1 MSKQAVMKMERWERE
16 YYSIKT
22 HAIKYKMRNTLLA
35 LEIAVECHK
44 GTERDGGEPYIIH
57 PLMVA
62 KTLILLRLE
71 KLMEKWF
78 PHMYE
83 DEIRYQCDILYAG
96 ALLHD
101 VLEDCPINP
110 RQLRKYGLDEE
121 VIQNVKRLTKK
132 RKSSN
137 IITKC
142 IVKKLKPFDEDK
154 YFERILSNWK
164 TTLTKIADR
173 ENNCSTMEVF
183 KEQRL
188 RKYVYETINR
198 FYKLC
203 RDAKAKYPEF
213 SDAIEIMLNSIIAE
227 VEVVATLLN
236 MQDAIV
242 EENENFERT
251 FLFIEE
257 YSRNGMPNTH
267 KALYIARNF
276 HAGQIRTSG
285 DSFLIHPLRVC
296 SYLISIGISDDI
308 LCATMLLHEI
318 PRSIGK
324 EKGYELLREFEID
337 EEVIELVW
345 RIPKKEGCKACELT
359 EYYNE
364 LKKDWRAIIGR
375 LVNKSHTCTKMA
387 TFSFQQKKAYIRET
401 REEVVP
407 MCDYAV
413 SRYPEYANQIDIM
426 KHHVTTI
433 CNIVE
438 AMIKKQ
444 ST

>member
-1 MSKQAVMKMERWERE
+1 MSKQAVVKMERWERE

-35 LEIAVECHK
+35 LEMAVKCHE
-44 GTERDGGEPYIIH
+44 GTYRDGGEPYIIH

-71 KLMEKWF
+71 ELMGKWF
-78 PHMYE
+78 YHLSK
-83 DEIRYQCDILYAG
+83 DEIRYQCDILYSG

-101 VLEDCPINP
+101 VLEDCFITP
-110 RQLRKYGLDEE
+110 RQLRKCGLDEE
-121 VIQNVKRLTKK
+121 VIQNVKILTKK
-132 RKSSN
+132 KKSHN
-137 IITKC
+137 RFVKW
-142 IVKKLKPFDEDK
+142 IVKILKPFDEDK
-154 YFERILSNWK
+154 YFEAILSNWK
-164 TTLTKIADR
+164 TTLIKIADR

-188 RKYVYETINR
+188 RKYVYETRDR

-203 RDAKAKYPEF
+203 RDGKVKYPEF
-213 SDAIEIMLNSIIAE
+213 SDAIEIMLNSIIAD
-227 VEVVATLLN
+227 VEIVATLLD
-236 MQDAIV
+236 MQDAIAD
-242 EENENFERT
+242 ENEHFERT

-267 KALYIARNF
+267 KALYIARKF
-276 HAGQIRTSG
+276 HAGQTRTSG

-296 SYLISIGISDDI
+296 SYLISIGIPDDI

-318 PRSIGK
+318 PRRTEK

-345 RIPKKEGCKACELT
+345 RIPKKEGCNASELT

-364 LKKDWRAIIGR
+364 LRKDWRAIIGR
-375 LVNKSHTCTKMA
+375 LANKAHTCTKMA
-387 TFSFQQKKAYIRET
+387 TLSFEQKKEYIRET

-438 AMIKKQ
+438 ALIKKQ